1 MPGAAWSVARNN
13 IRSKQSLSIAGSF
26 FAAAQIDKGTF
37 VNIRILLRAV
47 ALMIASIALATA
59 ALPASAQTPS
69 ELAANSKRAY
79 DKLISTVPA
88 AKALGKDA
96 VAVLVFPRITRAGF
110 VIGGQYGEGALLKG
124 GKVVGYYSTAGA
136 SWGLQAGAQQF
147 GYAMFFMNENALKTL
162 TDTNGFEVGVG
173 PTVVVVDEGMARSM
187 TTITANQ
194 DVYAFIFG
202 QRGLM
207 AGVGIQGN
215 KITRLNR

>member
-1 MPGAAWSVARNN
+1 
-13 IRSKQSLSIAGSF
+13 
-26 FAAAQIDKGTF
+26 
-37 VNIRILLRAV
+37 
-47 ALMIASIALATA
+47 
-59 ALPASAQTPS
+59 
-69 ELAANSKRAY
+69 
-79 DKLISTVPA
+79 VPA

-124 GKVVGYYSTAGA
+124 GKAVGYYSTAGA

-147 GYAMFFMNENALKTL
+147 GYALFFMNENALNTL

-173 PTVVVVDEGMARSM
+173 PTVVVVDEGMARSV

-207 AGVGIQGN
+207 AGRAQQPRERSMEFTKFPILTGDGQCQLRGTVRARECNSRMRSKPSSSSEGAPRLERVGWGLRPRN
-215 KITRLNR
+215 DRAGVVLMSTAVACRAPR